1 MLLIFLPNLKMGG
14 SGAVAVVVPEL
25 AMSKRNSIEL
35 LPERRN
41 IELSYEDRN
50 IDMPPLSRESYL

>member
-1 MLLIFLPNLKMGG
+1 MGG